1 MKNKILITL
10 LMTLLSASLLQAAP
24 KKLLVVE
31 TTTGFRHSSIS
42 TLEKII
48 TQLGAA
54 SGEFT
59 VDCVRQPAD
68 KPRDLKRDATDEEK
82 AAHKTAE
89 TAWEDTLKIALEKLH
104 PNR

>member
-59 VDCVRQPAD
+59 VIACVSRP
-68 KPRDLKRDATDEEK
+68 T
-82 AAHKTAE
+82 
-89 TAWEDTLKIALEKLH
+89 
-104 PNR
+104 NRVI